1 MRLEHSQM
9 GMLIAKERLAD
20 VGEVVG
26 REAVKL
32 FSKAADDFSQNL
44 GGVVGASASSHSS
57 LLVGHGVRI
66 IPFLIKPPHPAP
78 PRSNAKP

>member
-1 MRLEHSQM
+1 MRQEHSQM

-44 GGVVGASASSHSS
+44 GGLWEQVQV
-57 LLVGHGVRI
+57 LT
-66 IPFLIKPPHPAP
+66 
-78 PRSNAKP
+78 PRF